1 MPRETYRSLVY
12 WRILHYLNAALIR
25 VQKSHQNR
33 RINQQSR
40 INRVVRRILPQTI
53 KHRMQL
59 RRLGSVSLDER
70 KEQQLK
76 KEALDYHEA
85 KPHGKIKVVP
95 TKPHSTAHEL
105 SLAYSPGVAYPCLE
119 IAQKP
124 EAAYKYTS
132 KANLVAV
139 ISNGTAVLGL
149 GNIGPLASKPVMEGK
164 GLLLKTF
171 ADIDVFDI
179 EVDTEDP
186 ESFIE
191 TVVNISKTFGGIN
204 LEDIKAPECFEI
216 ERRIAAETDIP
227 VMHDDQHGT
236 AIISGAALIN
246 AAELQNKKLS
256 DITVV
261 VLGAGA
267 SAIACATH
275 YVALGVSR
283 KNIKMVDS
291 KGILTKQR
299 LSAGELNQYKADF
312 AHDIAD
318 GDLAAALDGA
328 DVLLGLSKGGL
339 VTKEMVASMA
349 AKPIIFALANP
360 TPEITPEEVME
371 VRQDAIIAT
380 GRSDYPNQV
389 NNVLG
394 FPYIFRGAL
403 DVRAKDITQNMKMAA
418 TKALAELARQPVPDY
433 ISEAY
438 DGATMQFGPEYII
451 PKPFDRRVLIWEAS
465 AVAQAAVDEGI
476 TQVSK
481 DDFSITQYR
490 EELESR
496 LGLSYSIMRHMINQV
511 RGRGK
516 RIVFPEGDNEK
527 VLKASAQLT
536 EQRICQPILLGS
548 KERIDSMVEEL
559 GLEFDYEVFDPR
571 YDERRKGLYA
581 PALFKR
587 RMRKGMT
594 LEDAERLLKSR
605 PYFASQMV
613 ASGDADGFVGG
624 VSRNYADVLRPTI
637 EVIGSDSSAHCV
649 IGCYMVNVKGKTI
662 FLADATVNVYPDS
675 PTLAEIAIQTSK
687 IARRFGI
694 KPKVAM
700 LSFSN
705 FGSTRAQRSTRIEEA
720 VAMAKDIDPTLIIDG
735 PMQADTALN
744 RNVQEDYPFMNFEGP
759 ANVLVLPNLA
769 AANIAYKLLEELG
782 GAEMTGPI
790 LEGMDK
796 PVQLVARSD
805 GVRHIVNMATICAAD
820 AIRQDSYWETLAATE
835 NNNQE

>member
-1 MPRETYRSLVY
+1 MVDEIRE
-12 WRILHYLNAALIR
+12 
-25 VQKSHQNR
+25 
-33 RINQQSR
+33 
-40 INRVVRRILPQTI
+40 
-53 KHRMQL
+53 
-59 RRLGSVSLDER
+59 RL
-70 KEQQLK
+70 LK
-76 KEALDYHEA
+76 KESLDYHESL
-85 KPHGKIKVVP
+85 PHGKIKVVP
-95 TKPHSTAHEL
+95 TKPHATAYEL

-119 IAQKP
+119 IAEKP
-124 EAAYKYTS
+124 EAAYRYTS

-186 ESFIE
+186 EEFIN

-216 ERRIAAETDIP
+216 EKRIAEQTDIP

-236 AIISGAALIN
+236 AIISGAALLN
-246 AAELQNKKLS
+246 AVELQEKELDK
-256 DITVV
+256 IRVV
-261 VLGAGA
+261 VIGAGA
-267 SAIACATH
+267 SAIACANH
-275 YVALGVSR
+275 YVALGVER
-283 KNIKMVDS
+283 TNILMVDS
-291 KGILTKQR
+291 KGIVTKKR
-299 LSAGELNQYKADF
+299 LEAGELNEFKESF
-312 AHDIAD
+312 AHDTD
-318 GDLAAALDGA
+318 EGDLEDALVGA

-339 VTKEMVASMA
+339 VTKEMVSSMA
-349 AKPIIFALANP
+349 EKPIIFALANP
-360 TPEITPEEVME
+360 TPEIMPEEILE
-371 VRQDAIIAT
+371 VRNDAIIAT

-418 TKALAELARQPVPDY
+418 TLSLAELAKEPVPDY
-433 ISEAY
+433 ISAAY
-438 DGATMQFGPEYII
+438 DGVVMQFGPEYII

-465 AVAQAAVDEGI
+465 AVAKAAVDEGVARI
-476 TQVSK
+476 NAE
-481 DDFSITQYR
+481 DFSVEKYR
-490 EELESR
+490 EKLEGR
-496 LGLSYSIMRHMINQV
+496 LGQSYSIMRHIINQV
-511 RGRGK
+511 RRRGK

-527 VLKASAQLT
+527 VLRAAAQLVD
-536 EQRICQPILLGS
+536 QKICTPILLGS
-548 KERIDSMVEEL
+548 KERIDRLVDEL
-559 GLEFDYEVFDPR
+559 GLHFEYQVFDPR
-571 YDERRKGLYA
+571 YDERRKLMYA

-587 RMRKGMT
+587 RQRKGMT

-649 IGCYMVNVKGKTI
+649 IGCYMVNVNGRTI

-675 PTLAEIAIQTSK
+675 PTLAEIAVQTSK

-694 KPKVAM
+694 EPKVAM

-705 FGSTRAQRSTRIEEA
+705 FGSTRAQRSDRIEDA
-720 VAMAKDIDPTLIIDG
+720 ILIAKEIDPTLKIDG

-744 RNVQEDYPFMNFEGP
+744 PAVQEEYPFMNFDGP

-796 PVQLVARSD
+796 PVQLVARQD
-805 GVRHIVNMATICAAD
+805 GVRHIVNMAAICAAD
-820 AIRQDSYWETLAATE
+820 AIRQDSYWETLATGE
-835 NNNQE
+835 SL

>member
-1 MPRETYRSLVY
+1 M
-12 WRILHYLNAALIR
+12 
-25 VQKSHQNR
+25 
-33 RINQQSR
+33 
-40 INRVVRRILPQTI
+40 
-53 KHRMQL
+53 
-59 RRLGSVSLDER
+59 DD
-70 KEQQLK
+70 K
-76 KEALDYHEA
+76 KERLLKREALEYHET
-85 KPHGKIKVVP
+85 KPYGKIKVVP

-119 IAQKP
+119 IAERP

-216 ERRIAAETDIP
+216 EKRIAAETDIP

-246 AAELQNKKLS
+246 AVDLQGKKLAT
-256 DITVV
+256 IKVV
-261 VLGAGA
+261 VIGAGA
-267 SAIACATH
+267 SAIACANH
-275 YVALGVSR
+275 YVALGVKR
-283 KNIKMVDS
+283 QNILMCDS
-291 KGILTKQR
+291 HGILTKNR
-299 LSAGELNQYKADF
+299 LDKGELNEYKAAF
-312 AHDIAD
+312 AHDIPD
-318 GDLAAALDGA
+318 GQLSDAIVGA

-339 VTKEMVASMA
+339 VSKDMVNNMA
-349 AKPIIFALANP
+349 KKPIIFALANP
-360 TPEITPEEVME
+360 TPEITPEEVKE
-371 VRQDAIIAT
+371 IRDDAIIAT

-403 DVRAKDITQNMKMAA
+403 DVRAKDITQKMKMAA
-418 TKALAELARQPVPDY
+418 TMSLAELAREPVPDY

-438 DGATMQFGPEYII
+438 DGATMQFGPDYII

-465 AVAQAAVDEGI
+465 AVAKAAVDEGI
-476 TQVSK
+476 ARISPEEFSVSE
-481 DDFSITQYR
+481 YR

-496 LGLSYSIMRHMINQV
+496 LGMSYSIMRHMINQV

-527 VLKASAQLT
+527 VLRAASQLV
-536 EQRICQPILLGS
+536 EQGICKPILLGS
-548 KERIDSMVEEL
+548 KERIDTMVEEL
-559 GLEFDYEVFDPR
+559 GLHFSYEVSDPR
-571 YDERRKGLYA
+571 HDERRKMLYA

-587 RMRKGMT
+587 RKRKGMT

-649 IGCYMVNVKGKTI
+649 IGCYMVNVKGRTI
-662 FLADATVNVYPDS
+662 FIADATVNVYPDS

-694 KPKVAM
+694 DPKVAM

-720 VAMAKDIDPTLIIDG
+720 VALTSEIDPTLKIDG

-744 RNVQEDYPFMNFEGP
+744 SAVQADYPFMDFEGP

-820 AIRQDSYWETLAATE
+820 AIRQDSYWETLATA
-835 NNNQE
+835 NSDQQD

>member
-1 MPRETYRSLVY
+1 MNTLED
-12 WRILHYLNAALIR
+12 
-25 VQKSHQNR
+25 R
-33 RINQQSR
+33 R
-40 INRVVRRILPQTI
+40 
-53 KHRMQL
+53 
-59 RRLGSVSLDER
+59 
-70 KEQQLK
+70 EQQLR

-119 IAQKP
+119 IAKRP
-124 EAAYKYTS
+124 DLAYKYTS

-186 ESFIE
+186 ESFIQ

-246 AAELQNKKLS
+246 AVELQNKQLNKVK
-256 DITVV
+256 VV

-267 SAIACATH
+267 SAIACANH
-275 YVALGVSR
+275 YVALGVTR

-291 KGILTKQR
+291 QGVLTKKR
-299 LSAGELNQYKADF
+299 LLNGELNEYKADF
-312 AHDIAD
+312 AHDIPES
-318 GDLAAALDGA
+318 DLAGALHDA

-339 VTKEMVASMA
+339 VTAKMIESMA
-349 AKPIIFALANP
+349 KNPIIFALANP
-360 TPEITPEEVME
+360 TPEITPEEVEE
-371 VRQDAIIAT
+371 VRSDAIMAT

-403 DVRAKDITQNMKMAA
+403 DVRATDITQNMKMAA
-418 TKALAELARQPVPDY
+418 TKALDELAKEPVPDY

-476 TQVSK
+476 TLITQE
-481 DDFSITQYR
+481 DFSVERYR

-496 LGLSYSIMRHMINQV
+496 LGLSYSVMRHMINQV
-511 RGRGK
+511 RRRGK

-527 VLKASAQLT
+527 VIRAAAQLV
-536 EQRICQPILLGS
+536 EQGICHPILLGS
-548 KERIDSMVEEL
+548 KERIDTMVEEL
-559 GLEFDYEVFDPR
+559 NLSFSYDVYDPR
-571 YDERRKGLYA
+571 YDERRKMIYA
-581 PALFKR
+581 PALFNR
-587 RMRKGMT
+587 RKRKGMT

-637 EVIGSDSSAHCV
+637 EVIGSDTSAHCV
-649 IGCYMVNVKGKTI
+649 IGCYMVNVKGRTI

-675 PTLAEIAIQTSK
+675 PTLAEIAIQTAK
-687 IARRFGI
+687 IARRFGVN
-694 KPKVAM
+694 PKVAM

-705 FGSTRAQRSTRIEEA
+705 YGSTKAQRSTRIEEA
-720 VAMAKDIDPTLIIDG
+720 IEIAREIDPTLLIDG

-744 RNVQEDYPFMNFEGP
+744 PNVQADYPFMSFQGP

-820 AIRQDSYWETLAATE
+820 AIRQDSYWETLAAKPDE
-835 NNNQE
+835 EQPI

>member
-1 MPRETYRSLVY
+1 M
-12 WRILHYLNAALIR
+12 
-25 VQKSHQNR
+25 
-33 RINQQSR
+33 
-40 INRVVRRILPQTI
+40 
-53 KHRMQL
+53 
-59 RRLGSVSLDER
+59 DD
-70 KEQQLK
+70 K
-76 KEALDYHEA
+76 KERLLKREALEYHET
-85 KPHGKIKVVP
+85 KPYGKIKVVP

-119 IAQKP
+119 IAERP

-216 ERRIAAETDIP
+216 EKRIAAETDIP

-246 AAELQNKKLS
+246 AVDLQGKKLAS
-256 DITVV
+256 IKVV
-261 VLGAGA
+261 VIGAGA
-267 SAIACATH
+267 SAIACANH
-275 YVALGVSR
+275 YVALGVKR
-283 KNIKMVDS
+283 QNILMCDS
-291 KGILTKQR
+291 HGILTKNR
-299 LSAGELNQYKADF
+299 LDKGELNEYKAAF
-312 AHDIAD
+312 AHDIPD
-318 GDLAAALDGA
+318 GQLSDAIIGA

-339 VTKEMVASMA
+339 VSKEMVSNMA
-349 AKPIIFALANP
+349 KKPIIFALANP
-360 TPEITPEEVME
+360 TPEITPEEVKE
-371 VRQDAIIAT
+371 IRDDAIIAT

-403 DVRAKDITQNMKMAA
+403 DVRAKDITQKMKMAA
-418 TKALAELARQPVPDY
+418 TMSLAELAREPVPDY

-438 DGATMQFGPEYII
+438 DGATMQYGPDYII

-465 AVAQAAVDEGI
+465 AVAKAAVDEGI
-476 TQVSK
+476 ARISPEE
-481 DDFSITQYR
+481 FSISEYR

-496 LGLSYSIMRHMINQV
+496 LGMSYSIMRHMINQV

-527 VLKASAQLT
+527 VLRAASQLV
-536 EQRICQPILLGS
+536 EQGICKPILLGS
-548 KERIDSMVEEL
+548 KERIDTMVEEL
-559 GLEFDYEVFDPR
+559 GLHFSYEVSDPR
-571 YDERRKGLYA
+571 HDERRKMLYA

-587 RMRKGMT
+587 RKRKGMT

-649 IGCYMVNVKGKTI
+649 IGCYMVNVKGRTI
-662 FLADATVNVYPDS
+662 FIADATVNVYPDS

-694 KPKVAM
+694 DPKVAM

-720 VAMAKDIDPTLIIDG
+720 VALTREIDPTLKIDG

-744 RNVQEDYPFMNFEGP
+744 SAVQADYPFMDFEGP

-820 AIRQDSYWETLAATE
+820 AIRQDSYWETLATA
-835 NNNQE
+835 NSDQQD

>member
-1 MPRETYRSLVY
+1 
-12 WRILHYLNAALIR
+12 
-25 VQKSHQNR
+25 
-33 RINQQSR
+33 
-40 INRVVRRILPQTI
+40 
-53 KHRMQL
+53 MQL

-124 EAAYKYTS
+124 ETAYKYTS

-481 DDFSITQYR
+481 DEFSITQYR

-571 YDERRKGLYA
+571 YDERRKDLYA

-649 IGCYMVNVKGKTI
+649 IGCYMVNVNGRTI

-720 VAMAKDIDPTLIIDG
+720 VAMAKDMDPTLIIDG

-744 RNVQEDYPFMNFEGP
+744 QNVQEDYPFMNFEGP